1 MFKGKV
7 ILVTGGTGSIGSALV
22 RRLLKENPKVIRIYS
37 RDEGKHFE
45 LQNELPKDAN
55 IRFLIGDVR
64 DRERLRFAMQ
74 GVDIVFHCAAMKH
87 VPYCEYNPFEAIK
100 TNVQGT
106 QNLIDISLEEN
117 VEVFVNVS
125 TDKAAQPF
133 STMGASKLLAERLVS
148 AANYYKG
155 KRRTIFTSV
164 RFGNVIGTRGSIFDL
179 LIRKIKNRE
188 PLPITHPKMTRFFMS
203 IEKAVELILKST
215 QIAQGGEVFVLKMKS
230 VTLGELFETFIEVF
244 APLFGYKKEEI
255 KIVEIG
261 PRPGEKFHETLIS
274 PEESEWTL
282 EIDDLFII
290 QTPVEVG
297 NFELKRKK
305 YEGVN
310 GKTKFK
316 FYTSENAERMPK
328 EELKKYLEDLAKDLL
343 EFLNQTSFSTSIS
356 PSGFNSFI
364 FKPSKI

>member
-1 MFKGKV
+1 VFKGKT

-22 RRLLKENPKVIRIYS
+22 KRLLREDPKVIRIYS

-45 LQNELPKDAN
+45 LQNELPQDAN
-55 IRFLIGDVR
+55 VRFLIGDVR
-64 DRERLRFAMQ
+64 DRERLRFAMH

-106 QNLIDISLEEN
+106 QNLIDISLEED
-117 VEVFVNVS
+117 VEIFVNVS
-125 TDKAAQPF
+125 TDKATQPF

-179 LIRKIKNRE
+179 LIRKIRDKE
-188 PLPITHPKMTRFFMS
+188 PLPITHPGMTRFFMP
-203 IEKAVELILKST
+203 IEKAIELILESAKM
-215 QIAQGGEVFVLKMKS
+215 AQGGEIFVLKMRS
-230 VTLGELFETFIEVF
+230 VTLGELFEAFIEVF
-244 APLFGYKKEEI
+244 APLFGYKKDEI

-282 EIDDLFII
+282 ETDDLFII
-290 QTPVEVG
+290 QTPVEIE
-297 NFELKRKK
+297 NFEFKRKR
-305 YEGVN
+305 YNGIN
-310 GKTKFK
+310 GKTRFE
-316 FYTSENAERMPK
+316 FYTSENAERMSK
-328 EELKKYLEDLAKDLL
+328 EELKEYLESLAKSLL
-343 EFLNQTSFSTSIS
+343 KVQ
-356 PSGFNSFI
+356 
-364 FKPSKI
+364 